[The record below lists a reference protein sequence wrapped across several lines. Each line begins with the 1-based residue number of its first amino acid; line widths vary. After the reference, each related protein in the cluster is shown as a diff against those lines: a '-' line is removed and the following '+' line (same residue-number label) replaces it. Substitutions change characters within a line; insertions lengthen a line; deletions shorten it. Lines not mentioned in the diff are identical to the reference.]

1 MDERLLTYYNSE
13 LRHVR
18 EMAAEFAREFPKIAG
33 RLALDR
39 DAKEICPDPYVERL
53 LEGFAF
59 LAARVHLKLDAEFP
73 RFTQTLLETVY
84 PHYLCPV
91 PSMGVVHFEPDPR
104 EPGPEDGYLLERGT
118 ALRSQS
124 DETPCQF
131 RTAHEVRLWP
141 IKISDAK
148 YYTRSIGELGLPGS
162 LEAKAALVIRL
173 QTTGDKKFKELK
185 LDRLPIFLRGSDEI
199 PIAIYEQIFSR
210 GRNVVI
216 QAPKGLGE
224 FREILPASTIRRV
237 GFAEEEALLPSG
249 PRSFE
254 GYRLLKEYFACPQRF
269 LFFELT
275 GLLAAI
281 QRCDGDKLEIVIA
294 LQTAEPKLDNRI
306 EGNSFALYCTPV
318 INLFPK
324 RLDPV
329 LVSDRF
335 AEFHVVPERTRPI
348 DFEVYEIQQVVG
360 VLADLHEEQRFEAF
374 YFARDGDSRTGSYY
388 TVNRIPRVL
397 TAKEKKFGAVS
408 SYAGSEVFISLVDS
422 KIAPYK
428 RDLNQLNITALC
440 TNRHLPIQLPIGSGK
455 TDLATDLYSPV
466 ANIRWYAAPTLP
478 IASVAEGDPSW
489 RIINHLSLNYL
500 SLLDSKE
507 GDGAVALRDL
517 LKLYVNPN
525 DLYTLRQIEG
535 IRSVAAS
542 PIIRRVA
549 SEGPLTFARGLE
561 VSVIFDES
569 AFEGSGIFILG
580 AVLSQ
585 FFARYVSINSF
596 TETAIVSQRRGEI
609 MRWPSLIGRRQIA

>member
-1 MDERLLTYYNSE
+1 MDERLVTYYNSE

-91 PSMGVVHFEPDPR
+91 PSMGVIHFEPDPK

-131 RTAHEVRLWP
+131 RTAHDVRLWP
-141 IKISDAK
+141 LKIGDAK
-148 YYTRSIGELGLPGS
+148 YYTRTIGELGLPGS
-162 LEAKAALVIRL
+162 MEAKAALVIRL
-173 QTTGDKKFKELK
+173 QTTLGKKFKELK
-185 LDRLPIFLRGSDEI
+185 LDRLPFFIRGADEI
-199 PIAIYEQIFSR
+199 PISIYEQIFAL
-210 GRNVVI
+210 GKNVVI
-216 QAPKGLGE
+216 QPAKGQGE

-237 GFAEEEALLPSG
+237 GFGEEEGLLPRG
-249 PRSFE
+249 PRTFE

-275 GLLAAI
+275 GLLPAV
-281 QRCDGDKLEIVIA
+281 QRFDGDNLEIVIT

-306 EGNSFALYCTPV
+306 EGNSFALFCTPV

-348 DFEVYEIQQVVG
+348 DFEVFEIQQVVG
-360 VLADLHEEQRFEAF
+360 VLANVNEEQRFEPF
-374 YFARDGDSRTGSYY
+374 YFARDGDNRSRSYY

-397 TAKEKKFGAVS
+397 SAKEKKFGAIS

-422 KIAPYK
+422 SVAPFK
-428 RDLNQLNITALC
+428 RELSQLNIIALC
-440 TNRHLPIQLPIGSGK
+440 TNRHLPIQLAIGTGE
-455 TDLATDLYSPV
+455 TDLVTDLYSPV
-466 ANIRWYAAPTLP
+466 TNIRWYAVPTVP

-489 RIINHLSLNYL
+489 RTINHLSLNYL
-500 SLLDSKE
+500 SLLDTKE

-517 LKLYVNPN
+517 LKLYVNAN
-525 DLYTLRQIEG
+525 DVYTLRQIEG
-535 IRSVAAS
+535 IRSVVAT
-542 PIIRRVA
+542 PMVRRVA
-549 SEGPLTFARGLE
+549 STGPLTFARGLE
-561 VSVIFDES
+561 VRVIFDEA
-569 AFEGSGIFILG
+569 AFEGSGIFIMG
-580 AVLSQ
+580 AVLAQ

-596 TETAIVSQRRGEI
+596 TETVIVSQRRGEI
-609 MRWPSLIGRRQIA
+609 MRWPSLVGKRQIA

>member
-1 MDERLLTYYNSE
+1 MDERLVAFYNSE

-84 PHYLCPV
+84 PHYLSPV
-91 PSMGVVHFEPDPR
+91 PSMGIARFEPDPR
-104 EPGPEDGYLLERGT
+104 EPGPEDGFLLERDT

-141 IKISDAK
+141 LKIGDSR
-148 YYTRSIGELGLPGS
+148 YYTRTIVELGLPGS
-162 LEAKAALVIRL
+162 LEAKAAILIRL
-173 QTTGDKKFKELK
+173 QTTGGKLFKELK
-185 LDRLPIFLRGSDEI
+185 LDRLAFFIRGADEI
-199 PIAIYEQIFSR
+199 PISVYEQIFSR
-210 GRNVVI
+210 GTHVI
-216 QAPKGLGE
+216 LQPPKGQGQ
-224 FREILPASTIRRV
+224 FREILPAASIQRL
-237 GFAEEEALLPSG
+237 GFREGEALLPRG

-275 GLLAAI
+275 GLASAV
-281 QRCDGDKLEIVIA
+281 QQCDGDKLEIIVA
-294 LQTAEPKLDNRI
+294 LRTAEPKLDNRI
-306 EGNSFALYCTPV
+306 DANSFALFCTPV

-324 RLDPV
+324 RLDPI
-329 LVSDRF
+329 LISDRF
-335 AEFHVVPERTRPI
+335 AEFHIVPERTRPI
-348 DFEVYEIQQVVG
+348 DFEVFQIQRVTGILAQVN
-360 VLADLHEEQRFEAF
+360 EEQRFEPF
-374 YFARDGDSRTGSYY
+374 YLARDSDGQSGAYY
-388 TVNRIPRVL
+388 TVNRVPRVL
-397 TAKEKKFGAVS
+397 TAKEKKLGAVS
-408 SYAGSEVFISLVDS
+408 SYAGSEVFISLVDG
-422 KIAPYK
+422 KVAPYK
-428 RDLNQLNITALC
+428 RQLSQLNITALC
-440 TNRHLPIQLPIGSGK
+440 TNRHLPIQLPISVGD
-455 TDLATDLYSPV
+455 TDLGTELYSPV
-466 ANIRWYAAPTLP
+466 ASIRWVAVPTVP
-478 IASVAEGDPSW
+478 IASTAQGDPSW
-489 RIINHLSLNYL
+489 RIISHLSLNYL

-525 DLYTLRQIEG
+525 DVFTLRQIEG

-542 PIIRRVA
+542 PIVRRVA
-549 SEGPLTFARGLE
+549 SAGPLTFARGLE
-561 VSVIFDES
+561 IRVIMDEE

-580 AVLSQ
+580 AVLAQ

-596 TETAIVSQRRGEI
+596 TETVIVSQRRGEI

>member
-1 MDERLLTYYNSE
+1 MDERLVSYYNSE

-131 RTAHEVRLWP
+131 RTAHNVRLWP
-141 IKISDAK
+141 LKIGDAK
-148 YYTRSIGELGLPGS
+148 YYTRTIGELGLPGS

-173 QTTGDKKFKELK
+173 QTTGDKKFKKLK
-185 LDRLPIFLRGSDEI
+185 LDRLPIFIRGADEI
-199 PIAIYEQIFSR
+199 PISIYEQIFAS
-210 GRNVVI
+210 GKNVVV
-216 QAPKGLGE
+216 QPPRGQGE
-224 FREILPASTIRRV
+224 FREILPASTVRKL
-237 GFAEEEALLPSG
+237 GFGEEEALLPSG

-275 GLLAAI
+275 GLLPAV
-281 QRCDGDKLEIVIA
+281 QRFDGDKLEIVIT
-294 LQTAEPKLDNRI
+294 LQTAEAKLDNRI
-306 EGNSFALYCTPV
+306 EGNSFALHCTPV

-348 DFEVYEIQQVVG
+348 DFEVFEVRQVVG
-360 VLADLHEEQRFEAF
+360 VLANLNEEQRFEPF
-374 YFARDGDSRTGSYY
+374 YLARDGEGRTGSYY

-422 KIAPYK
+422 KVAPYK
-428 RDLNQLNITALC
+428 RELTQLNITALC
-440 TNRHLPIQLPIGSGK
+440 TNRHLPIQLPIGTGE

-466 ANIRWYAAPTLP
+466 AKIRWYAGPTVP

-500 SLLDSKE
+500 SLLDTKE

-525 DLYTLRQIEG
+525 DVYTLRQIEG
-535 IRSVAAS
+535 IRSVAAT

-549 SEGPLTFARGLE
+549 SAGPLTFARGLE
-561 VSVIFDES
+561 VRVILDES
-569 AFEGSGIFILG
+569 AFEGSGIFIVG
-580 AVLSQ
+580 AVLAQ
-585 FFARYVSINSF
+585 FFSRYVSINSF
-596 TETAIVSQRRGEI
+596 TETVIVSQRRGEI